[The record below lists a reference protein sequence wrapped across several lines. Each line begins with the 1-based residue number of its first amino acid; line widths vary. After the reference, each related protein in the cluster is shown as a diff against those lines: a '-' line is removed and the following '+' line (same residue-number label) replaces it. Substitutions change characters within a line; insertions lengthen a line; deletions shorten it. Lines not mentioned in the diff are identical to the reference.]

1 MDLPKKISIHE
12 EGPREGFQ
20 IEKGPIATADKVR
33 FIDALSDTGLRDIN
47 VVSFVN
53 PQRVP
58 GMADADE
65 VARAIRRPA
74 GVRHTPLWLNRRGL
88 ERALASPL
96 DVEGKVQVTAS
107 ESFQISNTGKNAAA
121 SLDEQRRVVDFCIER
136 GLKTSSGIVMT
147 AFGCNI
153 EGEVPPQRVVDGV
166 QAMMD
171 VLVERGLRLET
182 VRLADTVGWANPQ
195 SIARVVGLVRERWP
209 DLRIGLHLHDTRGTG
224 LANAMMGLTMGIDL
238 FDSSCAGLGGC
249 PFAGHAGAA
258 GNICTEDLVFMCHEM
273 GIETDIDLDALI
285 ECARLAEEVVGHPL
299 PGKIMKGGSLTRYR
313 EVKNSLR

>member
-33 FIDALSDTGLRDIN
+33 FIDALSETGLHEIN

-65 VARAIRRPA
+65 VARAISPRD
-74 GVRHTPLWLNRRGL
+74 GVRYTPTWLNRRGL

-136 GLKTSSGIVMT
+136 GLPTNSGIVMT

-153 EGEVPPQRVVDGV
+153 EGEVPPQRVVDGI
-166 QAMMD
+166 QSMMD
-171 VLVERGLRLET
+171 VLAERSLKLDT

-209 DLRIGLHLHDTRGTG
+209 DLRVGLHLHDTRGTG

-273 GIETDIDLDALI
+273 GIETGIDLDALI
-285 ECARLAEEVVGHPL
+285 ECARLAEQVVGHPL

-313 EVKNSLR
+313 EAKNSLQ